1 MKKCFKYIIHGI
13 GLALAFTIIYILS
26 WTPFF
31 ILYGISSLMA
41 RLLLKIKRIPT
52 NKIVKRNF
60 RRVYPEK
67 TGSEIL
73 ELCRKYYATFG
84 DYLVE
89 FVKRIHFTNRTMKK
103 RCQFKNLE
111 LLKKKFE
118 DHQFV
123 MCYGGHMLNFEWLVS
138 LPLHLPEYGMCH
150 LYLAGEKGRMMDWVL
165 NVRSKYGAINIPTN
179 SPIKPLL
186 QIKKNMNEGID
197 PHKGYVFGT
206 LADMDT
212 KEANPH
218 TATIFDRKFEVLT
231 GSERIGRKYD
241 MAFVYAH
248 ISRPR
253 RGYYVIELREILPP
267 DLETNPY
274 AYTDE
279 FVRMLEANIKEQPEL
294 WMQWGECRF

>member
-118 DHQFV
+118 EKKGLLEKISDS
-123 MCYGGHMLNFEWLVS
+123 S
-138 LPLHLPEYGMCH
+138 LSF
-150 LYLAGEKGRMMDWVL
+150 A
-165 NVRSKYGAINIPTN
+165 
-179 SPIKPLL
+179 PLL
-186 QIKKNMNEGID
+186 CDWIYFEYFRSCGLESGGDSMERDFYGYFFSACDSICIRFIFAFGGYGIS
-197 PHKGYVFGT
+197 PGVSAASAR
-206 LADMDT
+206 L
-212 KEANPH
+212 
-218 TATIFDRKFEVLT
+218 
-231 GSERIGRKYD
+231 
-241 MAFVYAH
+241 
-248 ISRPR
+248 
-253 RGYYVIELREILPP
+253 
-267 DLETNPY
+267 
-274 AYTDE
+274 
-279 FVRMLEANIKEQPEL
+279 
-294 WMQWGECRF
+294 